1 MPASI
6 PIFCCSLSEKGV
18 LIRQFRQL
26 VALDDLKARITAEDL
41 IESVCDSLLIK
52 CVFTLKEALL
62 LARVQHNK
70 AWNFTFFEVKY

>member
-1 MPASI
+1 M
-6 PIFCCSLSEKGV
+6 

-52 CVFTLKEALL
+52 FILTLQEALL
-62 LARVQHNK
+62 LARVKHNK
-70 AWNFTFFEVKY
+70 AWHFTLFEVEY

>member
-1 MPASI
+1 MPATI
-6 PIFCCSLSEKGV
+6 PINCCSLSEKGV

-26 VALDDLKARITAEDL
+26 VALDDFKARITAEDL

-52 CVFTLKEALL
+52 FVFTLQEALL

-70 AWNFTFFEVKY
+70 AWHFTFFEVEY